1 MTDVY
6 SMRKIPIVHKNS
18 QDIVE
23 SDVDKIK
30 ILELSN
36 FIDEWEKELLF
47 SEKGF
52 FSLKG
57 NLVENK
63 TKEFLE
69 ELEQLINTKIYEI
82 NFSNQES
89 KNIISEIKKKKLE
102 AIKAQMLMYKKNE
115 MKKWEFEVYEKGIK
129 SCIQRAVLY
138 KNNSE
143 IIDSSFKNGIS
154 IIKTMAD
161 KEKWDN
167 KTLTARKN
175 VFEADFFFELIN
187 SFILSKDAKASF
199 YFEKHKDKLSEKDKL
214 LLEDAIKILKNG
226 VIAYNWAKELFSYE
240 LSDAEN
246 EKEIKE
252 IDDKEVQFLVRKY
265 VDEFIQQKK
274 KTEKLQEQEKNEN
287 NWKEIISILEKT
299 PDKAELH
306 IDYTLSKESINSKKS
321 YIKTIRKQGYITTNR
336 TSFINLIKMM
346 FEDYEKF
353 KQEDISNQRK
363 NLSSEDYN
371 LIEKLRSFSEVEYT
385 FFISDYE
392 YIQSKLSSKKIA
404 GDEELYKLVKLVI
417 AAKDNYVSIKKE
429 EPDIEKRNK
438 IINEVLARYNDK
450 K

>member
-102 AIKAQMLMYKKNE
+102 AIKAQMLMYEKNE

-187 SFILSKDAKASF
+187 SPIL
-199 YFEKHKDKLSEKDKL
+199 
-214 LLEDAIKILKNG
+214 
-226 VIAYNWAKELFSYE
+226 
-240 LSDAEN
+240 
-246 EKEIKE
+246 
-252 IDDKEVQFLVRKY
+252 
-265 VDEFIQQKK
+265 
-274 KTEKLQEQEKNEN
+274 
-287 NWKEIISILEKT
+287 
-299 PDKAELH
+299 
-306 IDYTLSKESINSKKS
+306 
-321 YIKTIRKQGYITTNR
+321 
-336 TSFINLIKMM
+336 
-346 FEDYEKF
+346 
-353 KQEDISNQRK
+353 
-363 NLSSEDYN
+363 
-371 LIEKLRSFSEVEYT
+371 
-385 FFISDYE
+385 
-392 YIQSKLSSKKIA
+392 
-404 GDEELYKLVKLVI
+404 
-417 AAKDNYVSIKKE
+417 
-429 EPDIEKRNK
+429 
-438 IINEVLARYNDK
+438 
-450 K
+450 